1 MTVPTSMPMPT
12 HSVSIAR
19 GSDAPT
25 HGTIMPQ
32 PNPLPATTA
41 TRGRKAPDTPSP
53 SSLAP
58 PTPAPRTRR
67 VAAGV
72 LAALGVLGA
81 VAPAVAHA
89 SALGD
94 SVRALGAGTN
104 LQRSIALSDLGITAP
119 VVLSGDASQDFYLP
133 VPKGLPLADAS
144 IAFDGRY
151 LKGERG
157 AASVVLSIDGQP
169 MTSQSLPDGDG
180 PLQRTL
186 AVSPRPRDSGF
197 VRFSVNW
204 HSRTGE
210 YRCEPDR
217 SLANSVT
224 ITPQTRL
231 TYRIDQ
237 KSVSSLDDAWGTL
250 PGTPSLLVAS
260 RTLAQD
266 AFDSAWRIGVAL
278 ERSGKRVTVRA
289 LPAVGDVVDTR
300 GVNVP
305 AGLAGVPAFAA
316 LRDNSATHKLAND
329 AELGALLALNAASV
343 SGDVVVAD
351 AALRAR
357 LAAAFD
363 ALQAQLAS
371 DADAADAF
379 KAWRA
384 QRAPLAN
391 DALAAKQIRLLNMGN
406 QSVIAVAGDAGAQAA
421 GLFDNALRRLL
432 LSNNVTVPVA
442 HTPDIAD
449 KQVVRLSS
457 LGGSSDSFDVLARG
471 DWTVSF
477 PLGAVASDG
486 RMPGEISLYLS
497 AAPGPAASKP
507 VATVFWNGILLA
519 AKQLDANGR
528 PEQLKARVPGYVL
541 GVNNTLRVSVQ
552 RQPYSANCDEI
563 PQAYPVNVLPAASY
577 IRPGKAEP
585 DGTFVGLL
593 PLMAGNPQLIVPD
606 RYLQDAPANIR
617 RVIGIAAASGLAPS
631 RTELTVAADGKRVK
645 PSKPFVAMEVQVDGA
660 KPTVNVS
667 DRKRLEI
674 GGKDA
679 KWLDITGLQNLSTA
693 EVVRGGGEDGLLW
706 YAVGDAKADVGE
718 PFLLNRGNL
727 AIIGPAGPVAWIDTS
742 NPDASQPPGAGESAF
757 YEWRRY
763 VSWGVPAIAIALLA
777 MLVVLVLALRAG
789 RKKQNGQ

>member
-1 MTVPTSMPMPT
+1 MPLLNTLTARRRMTRDLSR
-12 HSVSIAR
+12 SVS
-19 GSDAPT
+19 SVS
-25 HGTIMPQ
+25 
-32 PNPLPATTA
+32 PAT
-41 TRGRKAPDTPSP
+41 R
-53 SSLAP
+53 
-58 PTPAPRTRR
+58 APRTPLGRLR
-67 VAAGV
+67 ATTAGV
-72 LAALGVLGA
+72 LAVLGMC
-81 VAPAVAHA
+81 APLASHA

-94 SVRALGAGTN
+94 GVRALGSGVN
-104 LQRSIALSDLGITAP
+104 LQRSIALADLGITAP
-119 VVLSGDASQDFYLP
+119 IVLSGDASQDFYLP

-144 IAFDGRY
+144 ITFDGRY
-151 LKGERG
+151 LKGEPG

-169 MTSQSLPDGDG
+169 MTSQSVPDGDG
-180 PLQRTL
+180 PLQRNL
-186 AVSPRPRDSGF
+186 AVSARPRDTGF

-204 HSRTGE
+204 HSRTGT

-217 SLANSVT
+217 SIANSVT

-250 PGTPSLLVAS
+250 PGAPALLIAS
-260 RTLAQD
+260 KTLGQE

-278 ERSGKRVTVRA
+278 ERSGKRVQVRA

-305 AGLAGVPAFAA
+305 AALAGVPAFAA
-316 LRDNSATHKLAND
+316 LRDSTATHKLAND
-329 AELGALLALNAASV
+329 AELGALLAMNAPSV

-351 AALRAR
+351 AAMRAR

-363 ALQAQLAS
+363 ALQGQLAS
-371 DADAADAF
+371 DSDAAAAF
-379 KAWRA
+379 KAWRD

-391 DALAAKQIRLLNMGN
+391 DALGAKQIRLLSMGS
-406 QSVIAVAGDAGAQAA
+406 QSVIAIAGDAGAQAA
-421 GLFDNALRRLL
+421 GLFDNSLRRLL

-442 HTPDIAD
+442 RTPDIAD

-486 RMPGEISLYLS
+486 RMPGEISLYLA

-541 GVNNTLRVSVQ
+541 GVNNNLRVSVQ

-563 PQAYPVNVLPAASY
+563 PQAYPVNVLPSASY

-593 PLMAGNPQLIVPD
+593 PLMAGNPQLIVPA
-606 RYLQDAPANIR
+606 RYLEDAPANIR
-617 RVIGIAAASGLAPS
+617 RVIGIASASGLAPS
-631 RTELTVAADGKRVK
+631 RTELTVAAADKSVK
-645 PSKPFVAMEVQVDGA
+645 PAKPFVAMEVPIDGA
-660 KPTVNVS
+660 KPTVSVS
-667 DRKRLEI
+667 DGKRLEI

-679 KWLDITGLQNLSTA
+679 KWLDITGLENLSTA

-706 YAVGDAKADVGE
+706 YAVGAPQVEVGE

-727 AIIGPAGPVAWIDTS
+727 AIIGPAGPVAWIDSS
-742 NPDASQPPGAGESAF
+742 NPDASLPPGAGESAF

-763 VSWGVPAIAIALLA
+763 VSWGVPAVAIALLV
-777 MLVVLVLALRAG
+777 LLLILVLALRAG
-789 RKKQNGQ
+789 RKKQDSH

>member
-1 MTVPTSMPMPT
+1 MLLFNTLQ
-12 HSVSIAR
+12 AR
-19 GSDAPT
+19 RRTAHD
-25 HGTIMPQ
+25 
-32 PNPLPATTA
+32 LP
-41 TRGRKAPDTPSP
+41 RSSPDTSRAR
-53 SSLAP
+53 L
-58 PTPAPRTRR
+58 RR
-67 VAAGV
+67 ICAMTAGV
-72 LAALGVLGA
+72 LGVLGA
-81 VAPAVAHA
+81 VVPATSHA
-89 SALGD
+89 SSLGD
-94 SVRALGAGTN
+94 GVRALGAGAN
-104 LQRSIALSDLGITAP
+104 LQRSIALADLGITAP
-119 VVLSGDASQDFYLP
+119 IVLSGDASQDFYLP

-144 IAFDGRY
+144 VAFDGRY
-151 LKGERG
+151 LKGEPG
-157 AASVVLSIDGQP
+157 AASVVLSIDGLP
-169 MTSQSLPDGDG
+169 MTSQSVPEGDG
-180 PLQRTL
+180 PLQRNL
-186 AVSPRPRDSGF
+186 SVSPRPRATGF
-197 VRFSVNW
+197 VRLSVNW
-204 HSRTGE
+204 HSRTGT

-237 KSVSSLDDAWGTL
+237 KSVTSLDDAWGTL
-250 PGTPSLLVAS
+250 PGAPALLVAS
-260 RTLAQD
+260 KTLSKE

-278 ERSGKRVTVRA
+278 ERSGKRVVVRA

-300 GVNVP
+300 GANVP
-305 AGLAGVPAFAA
+305 AALAGVPAFAA

-329 AELGALLALNAASV
+329 AELGALVAMNAPSV

-357 LAAAFD
+357 LVTAFD
-363 ALQAQLAS
+363 AVQGQLAG
-371 DADAADAF
+371 DADAVEAF
-379 KAWRA
+379 KTWRT
-384 QRAPLAN
+384 QRAPLSSE
-391 DALAAKQIRLLNMGN
+391 ALGAKQIRLLAMGN
-406 QSVIAVAGDAGAQAA
+406 QTVIAVAGDAGAQAA
-421 GLFDNALRRLL
+421 GLFDDSLRRLM
-432 LSNNVTVPVA
+432 LSNNVTAPIA
-442 HTPDIAD
+442 HTPDISD

-457 LGGSSDSFDVLARG
+457 FGGSSDSFDVLARG
-471 DWTVSF
+471 DWTVTF
-477 PLGAVASDG
+477 PLSAVASDG
-486 RMPGEISLYLS
+486 RMPGEISLYLA

-606 RYLQDAPANIR
+606 RYLADAPASIR
-617 RVIGIAAASGLAPS
+617 RVIGIAAASGLSQS
-631 RTELTVAADGKRVK
+631 RAELIVAAGDKSVK
-645 PSKPFVAMEVQVDGA
+645 PGKPFVAMEVPVDGA
-660 KPTVNVS
+660 KPTVTVT

-679 KWLDITGLQNLSTA
+679 KWLDITGLQNLSTV
-693 EVVRGGGEDGLLW
+693 EVVRASGEDGLLW
-706 YAVGDAKADVGE
+706 YAIGAPRADVGE

-727 AIIGPAGPVAWIDTS
+727 AIIGPAGPVAWIDSS
-742 NPDASQPPGAGESAF
+742 NPDTSMPPGAGESAF

-763 VSWGVPAIAIALLA
+763 VSWGVPAIAIALLV
-777 MLVVLVLALRAG
+777 LLLILVLALRAG
-789 RKKQNGQ
+789 RRKNSSH